1 MPSPQGRVYGVFA
14 KHTPDVRLHPHR
26 VFNEQNT
33 GDPATLSNKHFWPT
47 TSDYSNMHTAITIDA
62 LKVLDAIDRKGSF
75 AGAANELFR
84 VPSAISYTVQ
94 KLEEDLNVAIYDRT
108 GHRARLTPA
117 GRYLLEEG
125 RTLLEAAENLAHT
138 TRQVA
143 QGWETR
149 LRIGFNSLLPAEC
162 LFPAIREFYD
172 LGVPVDVQIVE
183 EVFAGTWDALQS
195 RRVDLI
201 IGADSFSKPAGN
213 YTTKVIGEMPFVFA
227 VAADHPL
234 AGIDTPL
241 QEEDISRYPAAVA
254 ADTSRS
260 LPPGHAGIFH
270 RQRTLTV
277 ANIDQKIAVQVAGLG
292 VGWLPEA
299 RIHQQLGDGTLV
311 AKAVQASRQPI
322 VLHLA
327 RHAEDQGKA
336 LMWFWERLSQE
347 EAVSHWLTG

>member
-1 MPSPQGRVYGVFA
+1 
-14 KHTPDVRLHPHR
+14 
-26 VFNEQNT
+26 
-33 GDPATLSNKHFWPT
+33 
-47 TSDYSNMHTAITIDA
+47 MHTAITIDA

-75 AGAANELFR
+75 AGAAGELFR

-117 GRYLLEEG
+117 GHYLLEEG

-149 LRIGFNSLLPAEC
+149 LRIGFNSLLPAQC
-162 LFPAIREFYD
+162 LFPAIRDFYQ
-172 LGVPVDVQIVE
+172 LGVPADVHIVE

-201 IGADSFSKPAGN
+201 IGADNFSTPAGN
-213 YTTKVIGEMPFVFA
+213 FTTRALGEMPFVFA

-234 AGIDTPL
+234 ASAEEPL
-241 QEEDISRYPAAVA
+241 SEEDISRYPASVA

-260 LPPGHAGIFH
+260 LPPGHAGIFR
-270 RQRTLTV
+270 RQRALTV
-277 ANIDQKIAVQVAGLG
+277 ANIDQKIAIQVARLG

-299 RIHQQLGDGTLV
+299 RIGRQLEDGSLV
-311 AKAVQASRQPI
+311 AKQVHEARQPI
-322 VLHLA
+322 MLHLA
-327 RHAEDQGKA
+327 RHAEDQGTA
-336 LMWFWERLSQE
+336 LMWFWHRLSQDD
-347 EAVSHWLTG
+347 AVQPIPEGVL